1 MSENQEQPMENLDD
15 LRAQRVQKLNK
26 IVENGGNAYG
36 HRVDDITPSTV
47 VKEIAP
53 TLAEGEVKKVRV
65 AGRMIARRIMGK
77 SLFASLRDRNDS
89 IQLYV
94 QKNVVG
100 DDEYAK
106 FKELDLGDIISAEGE
121 IFVTRTGEPSIRAE
135 KFELLSKCLPG
146 FDLQHGRPQDVRTA
160 QQDHLRNP
168 QVLGQPWFH
177 GS

>member
-77 SLFASLRDRNDS
+77 SLFASLRDRNETTNMQNS
-89 IQLYV
+89 RNWILATSFRR
-94 QKNVVG
+94 K
-100 DDEYAK
+100 AK
-106 FKELDLGDIISAEGE
+106 FS
-121 IFVTRTGEPSIRAE
+121 
-135 KFELLSKCLPG
+135 
-146 FDLQHGRPQDVRTA
+146 
-160 QQDHLRNP
+160 
-168 QVLGQPWFH
+168 
-177 GS
+177 

>member
-121 IFVTRTGEPSIRAE
+121 IFVTRTGEPSGWDSSGRTFFSSAMDE
-135 KFELLSKCLPG
+135 GLVVLWMRLTG
-146 FDLQHGRPQDVRTA
+146 FLTMQRRWTA
-160 QQDHLRNP
+160 L
-168 QVLGQPWFH
+168 
-177 GS
+177 